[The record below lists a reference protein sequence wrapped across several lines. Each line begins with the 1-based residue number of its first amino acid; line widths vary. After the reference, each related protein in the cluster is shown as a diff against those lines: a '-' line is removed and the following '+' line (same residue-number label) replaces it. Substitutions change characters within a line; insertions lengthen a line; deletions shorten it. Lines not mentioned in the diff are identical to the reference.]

1 MGTGDAGKYAL
12 EIINSILLVNLKY
25 ISILLLQVL
34 GNPLANQKYTA
45 LILLI
50 F

>member
-1 MGTGDAGKYAL
+1 MGMGEAGQYAL

-25 ISILLLQVL
+25 VIILL
-34 GNPLANQKYTA
+34 
-45 LILLI
+45 